1 MAEESYPAELK
12 YFKEHDWVRVEG
24 DEVVFGIT
32 WYAQDALGEIV
43 YVDLPDAGTV
53 VSAGAKYGE
62 LESVKAVTDVYA
74 PVGGDVTAKND
85 QLNDEPQAINEEP
98 YGGGWLVRVKLADPA
113 ELDALM
119 TVDAYTTFLQEA

>member
-1 MAEESYPAELK
+1 MAEESYTAELK

>member
-24 DEVVFGIT
+24 DEAVFGIT

-43 YVDLPDAGTV
+43 YVDLPDPGTV
-53 VSAGAKYGE
+53 VHAGAKYGE

-74 PVGGDVTAKND
+74 PVGGEVTAKNEPLD
-85 QLNDEPQAINEEP
+85 DEPQAINEDP
-98 YGGGWLVRVKLADPA
+98 YGGGWLVRVKLSEPA
-113 ELDALM
+113 ELDGLM
-119 TVDAYTTFLQEA
+119 TVEAYTTFLQEA

>member
-1 MAEESYPAELK
+1 MAEESYPQDLK

-24 DEVVFGIT
+24 DEAVFGIT

-43 YVDLPDAGTV
+43 YCDLPDAGTK

-74 PVGGDVTAKND
+74 PVACEVTAKNAGLD
-85 QLNDEPQAINEEP
+85 DEPQAINEDP
-98 YGGGWLVRVKLADPA
+98 YGSGWLVRVRLADA
-113 ELDALM
+113 GALDGLM
-119 TVDAYTTFLQEA
+119 DAGAYKAFLEEA